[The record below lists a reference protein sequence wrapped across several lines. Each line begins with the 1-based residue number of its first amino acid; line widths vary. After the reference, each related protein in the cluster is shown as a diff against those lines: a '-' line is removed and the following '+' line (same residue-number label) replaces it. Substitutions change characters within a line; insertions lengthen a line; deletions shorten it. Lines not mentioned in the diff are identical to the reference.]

1 MEKIIIHFGS
11 DSDFSKLIE
20 NVDSHYTI
28 GDVIKHIS
36 KETIAIE
43 GASKHFEAPLDVENL
58 IIYTDDYGGIK
69 EWAILG
75 VSNNIFENP
84 RIQIKNL
91 FLNNPPKKFY
101 DDVKKTYPD
110 IISESTSDRPSL
122 DLEILKGIA
131 SDYSNIVIGQP
142 NVLRRLLPAL
152 YSLVNPQRKKPI
164 TILFLGD
171 SGVGKT
177 ETAKFINSKF
187 GREMLRIQFSMQQTG
202 EAYKYIFGG
211 EHGEDSFAR
220 ELIRRESNVIL
231 LDEFDKVNSLF
242 YNAFY
247 QMFDEGLF
255 VDKNY
260 SVNVERCIIICTSNY
275 KSAEEAEKCLGSPIF
290 SRFSKVIRFDEISI
304 EDKLKIAAKNYNVL
318 YAQLSGEDQK
328 LIERNVVLNTFLE
341 AIRRGYY
348 KNMRTLKNDIEDALN
363 IEVLKARGILTSD
376 STAGE

>member
-1 MEKIIIHFGS
+1 MERVIIHFGS
-11 DSDFSKLIE
+11 DSDFRKLTESIE
-20 NVDSHYTI
+20 SYYTI
-28 GDVIKHIS
+28 GDVLKHIS

-43 GASKHFEAPLDVENL
+43 GVQKQYEEPLEIDNL

-84 RIQIKNL
+84 RIHIENL

-101 DDVKKTYPD
+101 EDVKKTYSS
-110 IISESTSDRPSL
+110 IIAESASDRSSL
-122 DLEILKGIA
+122 NLEMLKEIA
-131 SDYSNIVIGQP
+131 SDYENEVIGQP
-142 NVLRRLLPAL
+142 KVLRKLLPAL
-152 YSLVNPQRKKPI
+152 YSLVNPKKKKPI
-164 TILFLGD
+164 AILFLGG
-171 SGVGKT
+171 SGIGKT

-187 GREMLRIQFSMQQTG
+187 GGEMLRVQFSMQQTG

-247 QMFDEGLF
+247 QMFDEGVF

-260 SVNVERCIIICTSNY
+260 SVNVERCIIICTSNFM
-275 KSAEEAEKCLGSPIF
+275 SVEEAERCLGAPIY
-290 SRFSKVIRFDEISI
+290 SRFSKVIKFDEISI
-304 EDKLKIAAKNYNVL
+304 EDKIKIAAKNYNTL
-318 YAQLSGEDQK
+318 YSQLSSEDQE
-328 LIERNVVLNTFLE
+328 LIKENVVLNVFTD
-341 AIRRGYY
+341 AIRQGFYN
-348 KNMRTLKNDIEDALN
+348 NMRTLKNDIEDALN
-363 IEVLKARGILTSD
+363 IEVLKARGIL
-376 STAGE
+376 E

>member
-1 MEKIIIHFGS
+1 MEKIVIHFGS
-11 DSDFSKLIE
+11 DSDFSKLTE
-20 NVDSHYTI
+20 NISTYYTI
-28 GDVIKHIS
+28 GEVLKHIG
-36 KETIAIE
+36 KETITIE
-43 GASKHFEAPLDVENL
+43 GSGKHVEEPLGVENL
-58 IIYTDDYGGIK
+58 IINTDDYGGIK

-84 RIQIKNL
+84 RIQIENL

-101 DDVKKTYPD
+101 DDVKKTYPS
-110 IISESTSDRPSL
+110 IISEQKSDRPDM
-122 DLEILKGIA
+122 DLEILKEIA
-131 SDYSNIVIGQP
+131 SDYANEVIGQP
-142 NVLRRLLPAL
+142 NVLRKLLPAL

-164 TILFLGD
+164 TILFLGN

-177 ETAKFINSKF
+177 ETAKFVNSKF
-187 GREMLRIQFSMQQTG
+187 GGKMLRIQFSMQQTS

-247 QMFDEGLF
+247 QMFDEGVF

-260 SVNVERCIIICTSNY
+260 SVNVERCIIICTSNFM
-275 KSAEEAEKCLGSPIF
+275 SAEEAEKCLGAPIY
-290 SRFSKVIRFDEISI
+290 SRFSKVIKFNDISTD
-304 EDKLKIAAKNYNVL
+304 DKLKIASKGYNGL
-318 YAQLSGEDQK
+318 YSQLSDEDQT
-328 LIERNVVLNTFLE
+328 LIAGNKVLSTFSN
-341 AIRRGYY
+341 AIRQGYY

-363 IEVLKARGILTSD
+363 IEVLKARGILSNNAMNNT
-376 STAGE
+376 

>member
-1 MEKIIIHFGS
+1 MDRIVVHFGS
-11 DSDFSKLIE
+11 DSDFNEIIKDIE
-20 NVDSHYTI
+20 SYYTI
-28 GDVIKHIS
+28 GDVLKYIG

-43 GASKHFEAPLDVENL
+43 GVQHHEEAPLEVDNL
-58 IIYTDDYGGIK
+58 IIFTDDYGGIK

-84 RIQIKNL
+84 RIRIGSI
-91 FLNNPPKKFY
+91 FLNNPPKKFF
-101 DDVKKTYPD
+101 DDIKKKYPT
-110 IISESTSDRPSL
+110 IIDKRSSTRQSL
-122 DLEILKGIA
+122 DLCMLKEIA
-131 SDYSNIVIGQP
+131 NDYQNEIVGQP
-142 NVLRRLLPAL
+142 RVLRKLLPAL

-164 TILFLGD
+164 ALLFLGD

-187 GREMLRIQFSMQQTG
+187 SGTMLRVQFSMQQTG

-211 EHGEDSFAR
+211 EHGDDSFAR

-247 QMFDEGLF
+247 QMFDEGIF

-275 KSAEEAEKCLGSPIF
+275 KSPEEAEKYLGSPIF
-290 SRFSKVIRFDEISI
+290 SRFSKVIKFDEISS
-304 EDKLKIAAKNYNVL
+304 EDKVLIATKNYHTL
-318 YAQLSGEDQK
+318 FSQLSPEDQE
-328 LIERNVVLNTFLE
+328 LVRDNQVLPTFIS
-341 AIRRGYY
+341 AIRQGYY

-363 IEVLKARGILTSD
+363 LEVLKARGILL
-376 STAGE
+376 